1 MTKLSLKWWQWE
13 TLLVTMG
20 GYALY
25 YVIRKNLSIAMP
37 LLGEIGV
44 SKVQLGAFLTA
55 GGIVYGVGRFLNG
68 IVADR
73 NSARKVMAAG
83 LFICA
88 AVNILFGFS
97 DFIVTGG
104 AAPPVRDGAAAA
116 SALVW
121 TMGVLWMVNQYFQ
134 GMGVGP
140 CIKTLPKWFP
150 PEELSTKQ
158 SIWNLSH
165 SIGAGAVFA
174 LCGWLLIPMFH
185 SWRLC
190 FIVPAA
196 IAAAGAVAI
205 LFLFK
210 DGPEEVGLG
219 GAGSVG
225 SRASVASSGDSSAAD
240 YRAYVAEHVFRNPKL
255 WIIAIGDFFVYT
267 VRFAALDWGIVLL
280 METKG
285 LSLAAA
291 TTLCFVFEIAG
302 GNLGMVV
309 AGWATDRFFASR
321 AHRTSV
327 FCMAGAAAA
336 IAAFWLVP
344 PSAPLAAKLLPFM
357 MIGFFIYGPQALL
370 GVATTQQATPRAAGV
385 AGGFV
390 GIFSYASTIL
400 SGIGF
405 GFVAQRWGWNAA
417 YATILAAAATGC
429 GVLMLM
435 WSADANATEEA
446 VAKPDGAAQPHAA
459 AARRGHRALPNSKCF
474 AIATEDRKTTERT

>member
-1 MTKLSLKWWQWE
+1 MTNNPRFRFWQWE
-13 TLLVTMG
+13 TLAVTTA

-25 YVIRKNLSIAMP
+25 YLIRKNLSIAMP

-44 SKVQLGAFLTA
+44 SKIQLGAFLTA

-88 AVNILFGFS
+88 GVNALFGFS
-97 DFIVTGG
+97 DYIATGS
-104 AAPPVRDGAAAA
+104 AAAKVAEGA
-116 SALVW
+116 SAPLALVW
-121 TMGVLWMVNQYFQ
+121 TMGIVWIVNQYFQ

-174 LCGWLLIPMFH
+174 LCGWYLIPAFH

-196 IAAAGAVAI
+196 IAALGGVAVC
-205 LFLFK
+205 FLFK
-210 DGPEEVGLG
+210 DEPAAVGLG
-219 GAGSVG
+219 GLEGSGGGGVESRPDRAAKAGAETAEAYS
-225 SRASVASSGDSSAAD
+225 
-240 YRAYVAEHVFRNPKL
+240 AYVSRWVFRNPKI
-255 WIIAIGDFFVYT
+255 WTIAIADFFVYT

-280 METKG
+280 TESKG
-285 LSLAAA
+285 LSLALA
-291 TTLCFVFEIAG
+291 TTLCFTFEIVG
-302 GNLGMVV
+302 GNLGMIV

-327 FCMAGAAAA
+327 VCMAGAAAS
-336 IAAFWLVP
+336 IAAFWCVP
-344 PSAPLAAKLLPFM
+344 ASAPVAVKLVPFM

-400 SGIGF
+400 SGIGL
-405 GFVAQRWGWNAA
+405 GWIAQRWGWNGA
-417 YATILAAAATGC
+417 LA
-429 GVLMLM
+429 VMLGASVVGGLALLPI
-435 WSADANATEEA
+435 WTASPSPEA
-446 VAKPDGAAQPHAA
+446 
-459 AARRGHRALPNSKCF
+459 RG
-474 AIATEDRKTTERT
+474 

>member
-55 GGIVYGVGRFLNG
+55 GGIIYGIGRFLNG

-73 NSARKVMAAG
+73 NSARKVMATG
-83 LFICA
+83 LFICS
-88 AVNILFGFS
+88 AVNVLFGFS
-97 DFIVTGG
+97 DLMVI
-104 AAPPVRDGAAAA
+104 GAAAPVVTDGTAA
-116 SALVW
+116 SASLVW
-121 TMGVLWMVNQYFQ
+121 TMGILWILNQYFQ

-196 IAAAGAVAI
+196 ISAFGGVAV

-210 DGPEEVGLG
+210 DSPEDVGL
-219 GAGSVG
+219 SVVNSSNV
-225 SRASVASSGDSSAAD
+225 SRLSSEDGVSHEARDDGGDS
-240 YRAYVAEHVFRNPKL
+240 YRAYVARHVFRNPKL
-255 WIIAIGDFFVYT
+255 WVIAISDFFVYT

-285 LSLAAA
+285 LSLASA
-291 TTLCFVFEIAG
+291 TTLCFVFEIVG

-327 FCMAGAAAA
+327 VCLAGAAMS
-336 IAAFWLVP
+336 IAAFWMVP
-344 PSAPLAAKLLPFM
+344 ASASLAVKLLPFM
-357 MIGFFIYGPQALL
+357 AIGFFIYGPQALL

-405 GFVAQRWGWNAA
+405 GFVAQHWGWNAA
-417 YATILAAAATGC
+417 YATVFAAAVIGG

-435 WSADANATEEA
+435 WRAPASA
-446 VAKPDGAAQPHAA
+446 
-459 AARRGHRALPNSKCF
+459 S
-474 AIATEDRKTTERT
+474 ED

>member
-1 MTKLSLKWWQWE
+1 MGEVHVRGLMTARSLKWWQWE

-44 SKVQLGAFLTA
+44 SKIQLGAFLTA

-73 NSARKVMAAG
+73 NSARKVMATG
-83 LFICA
+83 LFICS
-88 AVNILFGFS
+88 AVNMLFGFS
-97 DFIVTGG
+97 DFIALGH
-104 AAPPVRDGAAAA
+104 AAPVVAEGTAVAA
-116 SALVW
+116 SLVW
-121 TMGVLWMVNQYFQ
+121 TMGVVWIVNQYFQ

-165 SIGAGAVFA
+165 SVGAGAVFA
-174 LCGWLLIPMFH
+174 LCGWFIIPAFH

-190 FIVPAA
+190 FVVPAA
-196 IAAAGAVAI
+196 IAALGGVAA

-210 DGPEEVGLG
+210 DSPEEVGFAKIENGKLKVENDEG
-219 GAGSVG
+219 LAVDYKSYV
-225 SRASVASSGDSSAAD
+225 SRW
-240 YRAYVAEHVFRNPKL
+240 VFRNPRV
-255 WIIAIGDFFVYT
+255 WIIAIADFFVYT

-285 LSLAAA
+285 LSLASA
-291 TTLCFVFEIAG
+291 TTLCFVFEIVG

-309 AGWATDRFFASR
+309 AGWATDRFFGSR

-327 FCMAGAAAA
+327 VCMAGAAAA
-336 IAAFWLVP
+336 IAAFWLVSP
-344 PSAPLAAKLLPFM
+344 TMPLVVKLLPFM

-405 GFVAQRWGWNAA
+405 GFVAQQWGWNAA
-417 YATILAAAATGC
+417 YATILAAALVGG
-429 GVLMLM
+429 GVLLLM
-435 WSADANATEEA
+435 W
-446 VAKPDGAAQPHAA
+446 
-459 AARRGHRALPNSKCF
+459 RAEGMQK
-474 AIATEDRKTTERT
+474 

>member
-1 MTKLSLKWWQWE
+1 MTSRSLKWWQWE
-13 TLLVTMG
+13 TLFVTMG

-25 YVIRKNLSIAMP
+25 YIIRKNLSIAMP
-37 LLGEIGV
+37 LLGEIGI

-73 NSARKVMAAG
+73 HSARKVMAIG
-83 LFICA
+83 LFICSALNVLFGLSDVIAGVPHSAA
-88 AVNILFGFS
+88 AVA
-97 DFIVTGG
+97 DATGSV
-104 AAPPVRDGAAAA
+104 PPAAA
-116 SALVW
+116 SLVW
-121 TMGVLWMVNQYFQ
+121 TMGIIWILNQYFQ

-174 LCGWLLIPMFH
+174 LCGWVLIPAFH

-196 IAAAGAVAI
+196 IAAAGGVAV
-205 LFLFK
+205 LWLFK
-210 DGPEEVGLG
+210 DSPDCAGLAVS
-219 GAGSVG
+219 GA
-225 SRASVASSGDSSAAD
+225 SGDSGKPGVSGETGMDAAG
-240 YRAYVAEHVFRNPKL
+240 YKAYVAKWVFRNPKL
-255 WIIAIGDFFVYT
+255 WVIAISDFFVYT

-285 LSLAAA
+285 LSLASA
-291 TTLCFVFEIAG
+291 TTLCFVFEILG

-309 AGWATDRFFASR
+309 AGWATDRFFNSR
-321 AHRTSV
+321 AHQTSV
-327 FCMAGAAAA
+327 VCMAGAALA
-336 IAAFWLVP
+336 IGLFWLVP
-344 PSAPLAAKLLPFM
+344 ADAALWLKLVPFM

-370 GVATTQQATPRAAGV
+370 GVATTQQATAKAAGV

-405 GFVAQRWGWNAA
+405 GYVAQHFGWNAA
-417 YATILAAAATGC
+417 YVAMLAAAIAG
-429 GVLMLM
+429 GVILSSI
-435 WSADANATEEA
+435 W
-446 VAKPDGAAQPHAA
+446 
-459 AARRGHRALPNSKCF
+459 RASP
-474 AIATEDRKTTERT
+474 A

>member
-1 MTKLSLKWWQWE
+1 MTASRTLKWWQWE

-37 LLGEIGV
+37 LLGDIGV
-44 SKVQLGAFLTA
+44 SKVQLGAFLTC

-73 NSARKVMAAG
+73 NSARKVMAIG
-83 LFICA
+83 LFICSF
-88 AVNILFGFS
+88 VNVLFGLS
-97 DFIVTGG
+97 DFLVLGG
-104 AAPPVRDGAAAA
+104 AAPAVKEGAAAA
-116 SALVW
+116 TALVW
-121 TMGVLWMVNQYFQ
+121 TMGIVWIVNQYFQ

-174 LCGWLLIPMFH
+174 LCGWLLIPLFH

-196 IAAAGAVAI
+196 IAAAGGVAV

-210 DGPEEVGLG
+210 DSPEEVGISHTKDDGINLTQRRRDAEG
-219 GAGSVG
+219 GSGVE
-225 SRASVASSGDSSAAD
+225 ASHLKISGDCQSKDDD
-240 YRAYVAEHVFRNPKL
+240 YKSYVSRWVFRNPKV
-255 WIIAIGDFFVYT
+255 WIIAIADFFVYT

-291 TTLCFVFEIAG
+291 TTLCFVFEIVG

-309 AGWATDRFFASR
+309 AGWATDRFFGSC

-327 FCMAGAAAA
+327 LCMAGAALA
-336 IAAFWLVP
+336 IAAFWFVP
-344 PSAPLAAKLLPFM
+344 VSAPLVLKLLPFM

-405 GFVAQRWGWNAA
+405 GFVAQHWGWNAA
-417 YATILAAAATGC
+417 YVTILAAALVGGA
-429 GVLMLM
+429 VLSLI
-435 WSADANATEEA
+435 W
-446 VAKPDGAAQPHAA
+446 
-459 AARRGHRALPNSKCF
+459 
-474 AIATEDRKTTERT
+474 RTNVR

>member
-1 MTKLSLKWWQWE
+1 MRRSFRFWQWE
-13 TLLVTMG
+13 TLVVTMI

-44 SKVQLGAFLTA
+44 SKVQLGAFLTC

-73 NSARKVMAAG
+73 NSARKVMALG
-83 LFICA
+83 LVICSF
-88 AVNILFGFS
+88 VNIAFGLIPHPS
-97 DFIVTGG
+97 SLV
-104 AAPPVRDGAAAA
+104 P
-116 SALVW
+116 LVW
-121 TMGVLWMVNQYFQ
+121 TMGLLWIVNSYFQ

-140 CIKTLPKWFP
+140 CIKTLPQWFP

-158 SIWNLSH
+158 SVWNLSH

-174 LCGWLLIPMFH
+174 LCGWFLIPAFH

-196 IAAAGAVAI
+196 ISLAGAVAI

-210 DGPEEVGLG
+210 DSPADMGFEPVGTRRG
-219 GAGSVG
+219 ED
-225 SRASVASSGDSSAAD
+225 ASVTGSAAD
-240 YRAYVAEHVFRNPKL
+240 YKAYVRDHVFRNRNV
-255 WIIAIGDFFVYT
+255 WTIAIADFFVYT

-285 LSLAAA
+285 LTLAQA
-291 TTLCFVFEIAG
+291 TTLCFVFEIVG

-309 AGWATDRFFASR
+309 AGWATDRYFGSC

-327 FCMAGAAAA
+327 LCLLGAALA
-336 IAAFWLVP
+336 IAAFWLM
-344 PSAPLAAKLLPFM
+344 PSTAPLAVKLLPFM
-357 MIGFFIYGPQALL
+357 AIGFFIYGPQALL

-390 GIFSYASTIL
+390 GIFSYASTVL

-405 GFVAQRWGWNAA
+405 GFIAQHWGWHAA
-417 YATILAAAATGC
+417 YAAILVAALAGGA
-429 GVLMLM
+429 VLSTM
-435 WSADANATEEA
+435 W
-446 VAKPDGAAQPHAA
+446 
-459 AARRGHRALPNSKCF
+459 RAPVRC
-474 AIATEDRKTTERT
+474 

>member
-1 MTKLSLKWWQWE
+1 MATDKSLKWWQWE

-73 NSARKVMAAG
+73 NSARKVMAVG
-83 LFICA
+83 LFICST
-88 AVNILFGFS
+88 VNVLFGFS
-97 DFIVTGG
+97 DFIVLGS
-104 AAPPVRDGAAAA
+104 AAPVVSGGVAAAT
-116 SALVW
+116 ALVW
-121 TMGVLWMVNQYFQ
+121 TMGIVWVVNQYFQ

-165 SIGAGAVFA
+165 SVGAGAVFA
-174 LCGWLLIPMFH
+174 LCGWVLIPAFH

-196 IAAAGAVAI
+196 IAAAGGVAV

-210 DGPEEVGLG
+210 DDPSIVGLG
-219 GAGSVG
+219 I
-225 SRASVASSGDSSAAD
+225 ASQTSQTPQTSQTSQTPQTYKS
-240 YRAYVAEHVFRNPKL
+240 YVARHVFRNPRV
-255 WIIAIGDFFVYT
+255 WTIAIADFFVYT

-285 LSLAAA
+285 LSLASA
-291 TTLCFVFEIAG
+291 TTLCFVFEIVG

-309 AGWATDRFFASR
+309 AGWATDRFFGSR

-327 FCMAGAAAA
+327 VCMAGAAAA
-336 IAAFWLVP
+336 IAAFWSVP
-344 PSAPLAAKLLPFM
+344 ASAPLAAKLLPFM
-357 MIGFFIYGPQALL
+357 AIGFFIYGPQALL

-417 YATILAAAATGC
+417 YATILAAALAGG
-429 GVLMLM
+429 GVLALM
-435 WSADANATEEA
+435 W
-446 VAKPDGAAQPHAA
+446 
-459 AARRGHRALPNSKCF
+459 
-474 AIATEDRKTTERT
+474 RTRV

>member
-1 MTKLSLKWWQWE
+1 MKTGKTFKWWQWE

-73 NSARKVMAAG
+73 NSARMVMAVG
-83 LFICA
+83 LFICS
-88 AVNILFGFS
+88 AVNMLFGVS
-97 DFIVTGG
+97 DFIALGH
-104 AAPPVRDGAAAA
+104 AAPMAAEGTAVA

-121 TMGVLWMVNQYFQ
+121 TMGIVWIVNQYFQ

-165 SIGAGAVFA
+165 SVGAGAVFA
-174 LCGWLLIPMFH
+174 LCGWLLIPAFH

-190 FIVPAA
+190 FIVPAT
-196 IAAAGAVAI
+196 IAAAGGVAV

-210 DGPEEVGLG
+210 DSPEVLG
-219 GAGSVG
+219 FGKVEDGKSGTENGADGS
-225 SRASVASSGDSSAAD
+225 AD
-240 YRAYVAEHVFRNPKL
+240 YKAYVARHVFRNPRV
-255 WIIAIGDFFVYT
+255 WIIAIADFFVYT

-285 LSLAAA
+285 LSLASA
-291 TTLCFVFEIAG
+291 TTLCFVFEIIG

-309 AGWATDRFFASR
+309 AGWATDRFFGSR
-321 AHRTSV
+321 AHQTSV
-327 FCMAGAAAA
+327 VCMAGAAAS
-336 IAAFWLVP
+336 IAAFWAVP
-344 PSAPLAAKLLPFM
+344 SAAPLAVKLLPFM

-385 AGGFV
+385 GGGFV

-405 GFVAQRWGWNAA
+405 GFVAQQWGWNAA
-417 YATILAAAATGC
+417 YATILVAALAGG

-435 WSADANATEEA
+435 W
-446 VAKPDGAAQPHAA
+446 
-459 AARRGHRALPNSKCF
+459 RAPSS
-474 AIATEDRKTTERT
+474 

>member
-1 MTKLSLKWWQWE
+1 MKRSLKWWQWE

-37 LLGEIGV
+37 FLGEIGV
-44 SKVQLGAFLTA
+44 NKVQLGAFLTA
-55 GGIVYGVGRFLNG
+55 GGIVYGLGRFLNG

-73 NSARKVMAAG
+73 NSARKVMAIG
-83 LFICA
+83 LFICSF
-88 AVNILFGFS
+88 VNVLFGLS
-97 DFIVTGG
+97 DFIVLGG
-104 AAPPVRDGAAAA
+104 AAPAVEEGAAAA
-116 SALVW
+116 TALVW
-121 TMGVLWMVNQYFQ
+121 TMGIIWIVNQYFQ

-165 SIGAGAVFA
+165 SVGAGAVFA
-174 LCGWLLIPMFH
+174 LCGWLLIPAFH
-185 SWRLC
+185 AWRLC

-196 IAAAGAVAI
+196 IAAAGGVAV

-210 DGPEEVGLG
+210 DSPEDVGLAIAAREDTRPPG
-219 GAGSVG
+219 NSGKTGVPDGAS
-225 SRASVASSGDSSAAD
+225 D
-240 YRAYVAEHVFRNPKL
+240 YRAYVTRWVFRNPRV
-255 WIIAIGDFFVYT
+255 WIIAIADFFVYT

-285 LSLAAA
+285 LSLASA
-291 TTLCFVFEIAG
+291 TTLCFVFEIVG

-309 AGWATDRFFASR
+309 AGWATDRFFNSC

-327 FCMAGAAAA
+327 FCMAGAAVS
-336 IAAFWLVP
+336 IAAFWAVP
-344 PSAPLAAKLLPFM
+344 PTMPLVVKLLPFM

-405 GFVAQRWGWNAA
+405 GFVAQQWGWNAA
-417 YATILAAAATGC
+417 YATILAAAFVGGC
-429 GVLMLM
+429 VLLLM
-435 WSADANATEEA
+435 WRAEA
-446 VAKPDGAAQPHAA
+446 EAK
-459 AARRGHRALPNSKCF
+459 
-474 AIATEDRKTTERT
+474 

>member
-1 MTKLSLKWWQWE
+1 MNTKPTIGTTTRSLRFWQWE

-25 YVIRKNLSIAMP
+25 YIIRKNLSIAMP

-73 NSARKVMAAG
+73 NSARKVMALG
-83 LFICA
+83 LLICGL
-88 AVNILFGFS
+88 VNILFGLS
-97 DFIVTGG
+97 DFIALKG
-104 AAPPVRDGAAAA
+104 AAPTVAKGASAAG
-116 SALVW
+116 ALVW
-121 TMGVLWMVNQYFQ
+121 TMGIVWIVNQYFQ

-165 SIGAGAVFA
+165 SVGAGAVFA
-174 LCGWLLIPMFH
+174 LCGWVLIPAFH

-196 IAAAGAVAI
+196 IALCGAAAVMV
-205 LFLFK
+205 LFK
-210 DGPEEVGLG
+210 DSPEDVGLAVPG
-219 GAGSVG
+219 AAGS
-225 SRASVASSGDSSAAD
+225 SASAGKSASSNASSD
-240 YRAYVAEHVFRNPKL
+240 YKAYVKRHVFRNPNV
-255 WIIAIGDFFVYT
+255 WIIAISDFFVYT

-291 TTLCFVFEIAG
+291 TALCFVFEIVG
-302 GNLGMVV
+302 GNLGMVT
-309 AGWATDRFFASR
+309 AGWATDRFFGSR

-327 FCMAGAAAA
+327 FCMAGAAAS
-336 IAAFWLVP
+336 IAAFWAVP
-344 PSAPLAAKLLPFM
+344 ASAPLAVKLLPFM
-357 MIGFFIYGPQALL
+357 TIGFFIYGPQALL

-405 GFVAQRWGWNAA
+405 GFVAQKFGWNAA
-417 YATILAAAATGC
+417 YAAILAAAVVGGA
-429 GVLMLM
+429 VLTLM
-435 WSADANATEEA
+435 WKAPAE
-446 VAKPDGAAQPHAA
+446 QPV
-459 AARRGHRALPNSKCF
+459 
-474 AIATEDRKTTERT
+474 E

>member
-1 MTKLSLKWWQWE
+1 MTRAGRSLKFWQWE
-13 TLLVTMG
+13 TLVVTMG

-25 YVIRKNLSIAMP
+25 YIIRKNLSIAMP
-37 LLGEIGV
+37 LLGDIGV

-73 NSARKVMAAG
+73 NSARKVMAIG
-83 LFICA
+83 LFICS
-88 AVNILFGFS
+88 AVNVLFGFS
-97 DFIVTGG
+97 DYIALGG
-104 AAPPVRDGAAAA
+104 AAPAVSEGASAAV
-116 SALVW
+116 ALVW
-121 TMGVLWMVNQYFQ
+121 TMGITWIVNQYFQ

-150 PEELSTKQ
+150 PDELSTKQ

-165 SIGAGAVFA
+165 SVGAGAVFA
-174 LCGWLLIPMFH
+174 LCGWLLIPVFH

-196 IAAAGAVAI
+196 IAATGGVAV
-205 LFLFK
+205 LLLFK
-210 DGPEEVGLG
+210 DSPEVVGLSGVEG
-219 GAGSVG
+219 GRRKDESGVEKASDYKEYV
-225 SRASVASSGDSSAAD
+225 SRW
-240 YRAYVAEHVFRNPKL
+240 VFRNPKV
-255 WIIAIGDFFVYT
+255 WTIAIADFFVYT

-285 LSLAAA
+285 LSLAEA
-291 TTLCFVFEIAG
+291 TTLCFMFEIVG

-309 AGWATDRFFASR
+309 AGWATDRFFESC

-327 FCMAGAAAA
+327 FCMAGAAAS

-344 PSAPLAAKLLPFM
+344 ESAPVLLKLAPFM

-405 GFVAQRWGWNAA
+405 GFVAQHWGWNAA
-417 YATILAAAATGC
+417 YATIFAAAVAG
-429 GVLMLM
+429 GLVVLTM
-435 WSADANATEEA
+435 WKAP
-446 VAKPDGAAQPHAA
+446 AKP
-459 AARRGHRALPNSKCF
+459 
-474 AIATEDRKTTERT
+474 

>member
-1 MTKLSLKWWQWE
+1 MTTKSLKWWQWE

-25 YVIRKNLSIAMP
+25 YLIRKNLSIAMP

-44 SKVQLGAFLTA
+44 SKVQLGAFLTC

-73 NSARKVMAAG
+73 NSARKVMAIG
-83 LFICA
+83 LFICS
-88 AVNILFGFS
+88 AVNMLFGFS
-97 DFIVTGG
+97 DFIALGHAAAGG
-104 AAPPVRDGAAAA
+104 VAAA
-116 SALVW
+116 SLVW
-121 TMGVLWMVNQYFQ
+121 TMGIVWILNQYFQ

-150 PEELSTKQ
+150 PGELSTKQ

-165 SIGAGAVFA
+165 SVGAGAVFA
-174 LCGWLLIPMFH
+174 LCGWVLIPAFH

-190 FIVPAA
+190 FIVPGA
-196 IAAAGAVAI
+196 IAAAGGVAVLA
-205 LFLFK
+205 LFK
-210 DGPEEVGLG
+210 DSPAVVGL
-219 GAGSVG
+219 AVG
-225 SRASVASSGDSSAAD
+225 SIGKEDVAQQSASRSDGDEVD
-240 YRAYVAEHVFRNPKL
+240 YKSYVARWVFRNPKV
-255 WIIAIGDFFVYT
+255 WTIAIADFFVYT

-285 LSLAAA
+285 LSLAQA
-291 TTLCFVFEIAG
+291 TTLCFMFELVG

-309 AGWATDRFFASR
+309 AGWATDRFFGGC

-327 FCMAGAAAA
+327 LCMAGAAVA
-336 IAAFWLVP
+336 IAAFWMMPQACPLV
-344 PSAPLAAKLLPFM
+344 AKLLPFM

-390 GIFSYASTIL
+390 GIFPYASTIL

-417 YATILAAAATGC
+417 YATILAAAVVGG
-429 GVLMLM
+429 GVLLLI
-435 WSADANATEEA
+435 W
-446 VAKPDGAAQPHAA
+446 HA
-459 AARRGHRALPNSKCF
+459 PNSGEVSR
-474 AIATEDRKTTERT
+474 AS